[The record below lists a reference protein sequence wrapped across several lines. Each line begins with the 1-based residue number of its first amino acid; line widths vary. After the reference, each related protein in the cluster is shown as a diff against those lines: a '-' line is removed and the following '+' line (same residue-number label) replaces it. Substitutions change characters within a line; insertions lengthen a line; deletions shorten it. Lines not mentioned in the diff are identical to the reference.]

1 MLTSLVGSYPQPDW
15 LIDREKL
22 RGRLP
27 PRVRAADL
35 WRIDPAYLRDAQDA
49 ACLVAI
55 KDQERA
61 GLDIITDGEARRES
75 YSNYFV
81 MALEGVDVDQPG
93 TVPDRSGN
101 PMAAPRVHAP
111 VRRKEPVLVRDVE
124 FLRANTDRLIK
135 VTVPGPFTMAAQ
147 AANEYYDR
155 PAELAF
161 AFADAV
167 REEVRELFAAG
178 ADIVQLDEPWME
190 SRADA
195 AREYGIETLQRAL
208 DGVTGTTVLHICFG
222 YPLFVPGHKR
232 AYRYL
237 PELAAAPVDQI
248 SIETAQAELD
258 VSVLSELEGKTIVLG
273 VIALDSNEVET
284 PEAVAAR
291 IQRALP
297 YTRDL
302 VAAPDCGMKYLAR
315 DAAFGKLQSL
325 VAGAK
330 LAV

>member
-15 LIDREKL
+15 LIDRERL

-27 PRVRAADL
+27 PRVRASDL
-35 WRIDPAYLRDAQDA
+35 WRVDPAYLRDAQDA

-55 KDQERA
+55 GDQERA

-81 MALEGVDVDQPG
+81 MALEGVDVDKPG

-101 PMAAPRVHAP
+101 PMDAPRVHAA
-111 VRRKEPVLVRDVE
+111 VKRREPVLVRDVE

-147 AANEYYDR
+147 SANEFYEDPR
-155 PAELAF
+155 ELAF

-167 REEVRELFAAG
+167 REEVRDLFAAG

-190 SRADA
+190 SRADD
-195 AREYGIETLQRAL
+195 ARAYGIETLQRAL

-232 AYRYL
+232 AYRFL
-237 PELAAAPVDQI
+237 EELAAAPVDQI

-258 VSVLSELEGKTIVLG
+258 VSVLARLGEKTIVLG
-273 VIALDSNEVET
+273 VIALDSDDVET
-284 PEAVAAR
+284 PEVVAERIRRAR
-291 IQRALP
+291 P
-297 YTRDL
+297 YTQKI
-302 VAAPDCGMKYLAR
+302 VAAPDCGMKYLSR
-315 DAAFGKLQSL
+315 EAAFGKLQSL
-325 VAGAK
+325 VAGSK
-330 LAV
+330 LA

>member
-22 RGRLP
+22 RGRLQ
-27 PRVRAADL
+27 PRGRATDL

-55 KDQERA
+55 HDQERA

-81 MALEGVDVDQPG
+81 GALEGVDVDHPG
-93 TVPDRSGN
+93 SVLDRSGN
-101 PMAAPRVHAP
+101 PMPAPRIAGP
-111 VRRKEPVLVRDVE
+111 IKRREPICVRDVE

-147 AANEYYDR
+147 AANEHY
-155 PAELAF
+155 EHEQEVAF

-167 REEVRELFAAG
+167 REEVRDLFAAG

-195 AREYGIETLQRAL
+195 ARAYGLETLQRAL
-208 DGVTGTTVLHICFG
+208 DGIEGTLALHICFG
-222 YPLFVPGHKR
+222 YPLFVPGHER
-232 AYRYL
+232 AYRFL
-237 PELAAAPVDQI
+237 AELKDAPVQQI
-248 SIETAQAELD
+248 SVETAQAELD
-258 VSVLSELEGKTIVLG
+258 VSVLAELEGKTIILG
-273 VIALDSNEVET
+273 VIALDSDEVET
-284 PEAVAAR
+284 PETVAAR
-291 IQRALP
+291 IRRAQP
-297 YTRDL
+297 YASEL
-302 VAAPDCGMKYLAR
+302 IAAPDCGMKYLSR
-315 DAAFGKLQSL
+315 DAAFRKLQAL
-325 VAGAK
+325 VAGAGSV
-330 LAV
+330 A

>member
-27 PRVRAADL
+27 PRVRASDL
-35 WRIDPAYLRDAQDA
+35 WRVDPAYLRDAQDA

-55 KDQERA
+55 GDQERA

-81 MALEGVDVDQPG
+81 MALEGVDVDKPG

-101 PMAAPRVHAP
+101 PMNAPRVHAP
-111 VRRKEPVLVRDVE
+111 VRRREPVLVRDVE

-147 AANEYYDR
+147 SANEFYEDPR
-155 PAELAF
+155 EMAF

-167 REEVRELFAAG
+167 REEVLELFAAG
-178 ADIVQLDEPWME
+178 ADLVQLDEPWME
-190 SRADA
+190 SRADD
-195 AREYGIETLQRAL
+195 ARAYGIETLQRAL

-232 AYRYL
+232 AYRFL
-237 PELAAAPVDQI
+237 EELAAAPVDQI

-258 VSVLSELEGKTIVLG
+258 VSVLSQLREKTIVLG
-273 VIALDSNEVET
+273 VIALDSDEVET
-284 PEAVAAR
+284 PEVVAER
-291 IQRALP
+291 IRRAQP
-297 YTRDL
+297 YTQNI
-302 VAAPDCGMKYLAR
+302 VAAPDCGMKYLSR
-315 DAAFGKLQSL
+315 EAAFGKLQSL
-325 VAGAK
+325 VAGSK
-330 LAV
+330 LA